1 MKRSIVAVMSFAAL
15 VTAACGASAAR
26 PSASQDSAASP
37 SPSPS
42 PSQAPVASPDASQA
56 PAPSS
61 NAADV
66 SRYFSIEEIGLGPN
80 GYVTLLNYTDASA
93 SLDTLYLCHASRCA
107 DLPDVVVGPGEIA
120 RIAVGDGAGLEKVA
134 MMGAGLDLPPLDG
147 EIAVYASK
155 DVRNSNDVRAYLEWG
170 STPHELTTVAI
181 EAGLWLEG
189 SYAPSGPNATR
200 LWKTDGN
207 LWVWD
212 PGVG

>member
-15 VTAACGASAAR
+15 VTAACGTSVASL
-26 PSASQDSAASP
+26 SASSVSA
-37 SPSPS
+37 PSPS

-66 SRYFSIEEIGLGPN
+66 SRYFSIEEIGLGPH
-80 GYVTLLNYTDASA
+80 GYVTLLNYTSVSA
-93 SLDTLYLCHASRCA
+93 SLDTLYLCQASGCA